1 MLLGSFFI
9 SVSQSIQ
16 NANYAFYML
25 PSRAWEMLA
34 GGLVFYL
41 TRRNSFWR
49 KYGAYLY
56 VSGLIFIIVSI
67 FLYDADTVWPG
78 IPATLPV
85 LGTMLILISE
95 YKHWSNSNVLVQRL
109 GDWSYS
115 IYLWHWPLVVMLVLL
130 GLQGFSVWSLLLIF
144 VSVFL
149 GLISYRLVENPVRKL
164 LTDQNNWKVLLL
176 VLLGLALALVPAK
189 QIRKEKG
196 YMGRVSTEVYKIFN
210 AEFDHFGEMEKCH
223 KKRKENGSECLYGD
237 GDEVLAIMLGDS
249 HAMSFMPLLVDSFSK
264 ESGVVLDWSA
274 SGCHTLEGVSFTEG
288 TGLECSALLNKIF
301 SEIGN
306 YKNIPV
312 FISNRYSAA
321 LVGGNEHGASKKP
334 NLFFNAKYSEYSEDY
349 TREVYDS
356 YKSTICK
363 IAKNNPVYMFS
374 PVPELKLHVPK
385 TMGRA
390 LMYRN
395 ERIRVSVSRNE
406 FETRNLWANQLLS
419 ELQEECGVKVIDLTS
434 TFCDS
439 ENCYGDREGK
449 PMYFD
454 DDHLNTYGALLLKG
468 ILEAEL

>member
-1 MLLGSFFI
+1 M
-9 SVSQSIQ
+9 
-16 NANYAFYML
+16 
-25 PSRAWEMLA
+25 P
-34 GGLVFYL
+34 
-41 TRRNSFWR
+41 T
-49 KYGAYLY
+49 
-56 VSGLIFIIVSI
+56 
-67 FLYDADTVWPG
+67 
-78 IPATLPV
+78 
-85 LGTMLILISE
+85 LGTAMIIFAGHHSAILA
-95 YKHWSNSNVLVQRL
+95 NAPAQRL

-115 IYLWHWPLVVMLVLL
+115 IYLWHWPLAVVLALMSIEGFTWWSVLCICLSVVL
-130 GLQGFSVWSLLLIF
+130 GWLSF
-144 VSVFL
+144 VV
-149 GLISYRLVENPVRKL
+149 VENPIRHYFAKKSNW
-164 LTDQNNWKVLLL
+164 LTLAVVLIVFAVIL
-176 VLLGLALALVPAK
+176 VAAEK
-189 QIRKEKG
+189 IRKNKG
-196 YMGRVSTEVYKIFN
+196 YIDRISGDVYQILN
-210 AEFDHFGEMEKCH
+210 AEYDHFHEMDKCH
-223 KKRKENGSECLYGD
+223 EKRKSKNKDTECIYGE
-237 GDEVLAIMLGDS
+237 GDVAAIVMGDS